1 MSRKKEHYDK
11 SVYRSLTLIMQFGI
25 NMLVPI
31 CVTAALSVILGIFPN
46 FGPHLYDLASMA
58 AEAITVGWTGG
69 GW

>member
-31 CVTAALSVILGIFPN
+31 CVMSVLGIWLDN
-46 FGPHLYDLASMA
+46 KFGTSYLMIVLFFYFLQKGNCSD
-58 AEAITVGWTGG
+58 
-69 GW
+69 